1 MNEDV
6 KKSTEIMFQYN
17 EVAVERLA
25 SIQQEENY
33 EVKFFE
39 EVKPYGDIFFKEL
52 DEWASLVTKW
62 LKKERPKYIHVN
74 QVETL
79 KENLQNVVLQSFYP
93 ETREKRFKKMYHSN
107 KYVLESILNN

>member
-25 SIQQEENY
+25 TIQQEENY

-39 EVKPYGDIFFKEL
+39 EEKPYGDIFFKEL
-52 DEWASLVTKW
+52 DEWASLVTEW
-62 LKKERPKYIHVN
+62 LKKERTKYIHVN
-74 QVETL
+74 QV
-79 KENLQNVVLQSFYP
+79 
-93 ETREKRFKKMYHSN
+93 
-107 KYVLESILNN
+107 

>member
-1 MNEDV
+1 M
-6 KKSTEIMFQYN
+6 
-17 EVAVERLA
+17 
-25 SIQQEENY
+25 
-33 EVKFFE
+33 FE

-52 DEWASLVTKW
+52 DEWASLVTEW

-93 ETREKRFKKMYHSN
+93 ETREKRFKRCITQISMCSSRY
-107 KYVLESILNN
+107 